1 MGKLEVAKKV
11 TRFASVSPFHVEDV
25 LARFGTIG
33 AMEQRRS
40 EI

>member
-11 TRFASVSPFHVEDV
+11 TSVSPFHVEDV